1 MVKLSQIFFTSSS
14 CSIDGK
20 AKLALLAKPI
30 IIVSLLVTLGAI
42 GLRSLGKIENL
53 ELIVFNI
60 MMRMRPEKGPDPRL
74 LIVAI
79 TEEDL
84 KNQKKWPISDQ
95 VLADLLEKLQKHQPT
110 AIGLDIYR
118 ELPQP
123 PGYEQFVTQI
133 NKPNVITI
141 RNIDSQQKIGKPPSV
156 SDNKVGFNDIAVDP
170 DGIVRRN
177 LLFASKKLYSFS
189 MRLAILYLEN
199 QGIKP
204 KHSSIN
210 KDYLQLQKTLFIP
223 LDTNSGAYANI
234 DNRGYQILINY
245 RNGFKIAQQVTMTKV
260 INEEFD
266 PNLVKNRIVLIGST
280 APSLKDIFFTPYST
294 IENENN
300 KISGI
305 ELHAQMTSQ
314 ILSTVLDNQ
323 PLFWFWPEWGE
334 IIWIGLWTYL
344 GAVLAWKTKRLLYFA
359 IIWGIEITILCS
371 ITFIIFLLAG
381 WIPLVTP
388 TLALFISSAIVLLY
402 KLRQDTLHDQLTGLP
417 NRELLLQKL
426 QKITNLAKNKT
437 DYLFALFFLDL
448 DDFKTINNSLGHDL
462 GDELLTKISHR
473 LQMCMLWEETTVAR
487 LGGDEFAIII
497 GNIQNI
503 NQVENLAKEIQQAL
517 TSPFTIKNQEIF
529 ITVSIGITIGTSN
542 QISEENNIDLLR
554 NAHTAMYR
562 AKDLGKNRYQIFARE
577 MHNGATARLQ
587 LINDL
592 RKAVEMQEF
601 LLYYQPLVCLK
612 TGQIRGFEALVRWQ
626 HPQRGLIPPGNFITL
641 AEETGLIIPLGAWVF
656 EEACRQMREWHL
668 KFSNHQPLMISVNLS
683 GKQFSQADLIDQI
696 KQVLAETKLDA
707 RYLKLEITE
716 SVVMDDVEKA
726 ILMLKELQALNVQLG
741 MDDFGTGYSS
751 LSHLHRFPTDI
762 LKIDRSFVNRM
773 GDSTENVEIVR
784 TIIALAHNLGMEVI
798 AEGIETAEQL
808 AQLRALECEYGQ
820 GYFFSKPVDSKTA
833 EALIIQN
840 PTW

>member
-1 MVKLSQIFFTSSS
+1 MIKLSRIFFSTLS
-14 CSIDGK
+14 CSIEGK
-20 AKLALLAKPI
+20 PRLAFLAKPV
-30 IIVSLLVTLGAI
+30 IIVSLLVTLGSM

-53 ELIVFNI
+53 ELVVFNI
-60 MMRMRPEKGPDPRL
+60 MMRMRPEQEPDSRL

-84 KNQKKWPISDQ
+84 KNQKKWPIPDE
-95 VLADLLEKLQKHQPT
+95 VLAELLKKLQKHQPT

-123 PGYEQFVTQI
+123 PGYQEFVTQI
-133 NKPNVITI
+133 GRPNVITI
-141 RNIDSQQKIGKPPSV
+141 RNIDSYKKIGKPPSV
-156 SDNKVGFNDIAVDP
+156 PDNQVGFNDIAVDP

-189 MRLAILYLEN
+189 MRLAILYLES

-204 KHSSIN
+204 EPSPIN
-210 KDYLQLQKTLFIP
+210 KDYLQLGKTLFIP
-223 LDTNSGAYANI
+223 LQSNAGGYANL

-245 RNGFKIAQQVTMTKV
+245 RNGFNIAQQLTLTE
-260 INEEFD
+260 ILNEEFD

-294 IENENN
+294 IEDENN
-300 KISGI
+300 KISGV

-314 ILSTVLDNQ
+314 IISTVLNHQ

-334 IIWIGLWTYL
+334 ILWIGCWAYVGGL
-344 GAVLAWKTKRLLYFA
+344 LAWKTKRLLYFT
-359 IIWGIEITILCS
+359 ITWGIGLATLLS
-371 ITFIIFLLAG
+371 ITFILFLQAG
-381 WIPLVTP
+381 WIPVVTP
-388 TLALFISSAIVLLY
+388 SLTLFTTAAIVLLH
-402 KLRQDTLHDQLTGLP
+402 KLRQDVLHDQLTGLP
-417 NRELLLQKL
+417 NRDMLLDKL
-426 QKITNLAKNKT
+426 QKATKLAKTKAE
-437 DYLFALFFLDL
+437 YLFAVLFLDL
-448 DDFKTINNSLGHDL
+448 DDFKVINNSLGHDL
-462 GDELLTKISHR
+462 GDKLLIKIAHR
-473 LQMCMLWEETTVAR
+473 LQMCLLIENITVAR
-487 LGGDEFAIII
+487 LGGDEFAILITDI
-497 GNIQNI
+497 LEP
-503 NQVENLAKEIQQAL
+503 NQIENAAKDIQQAL
-517 TSPFTIKNQEIF
+517 TSPFQIKDQEIF
-529 ITVSIGITIGTSN
+529 ITVSIGIAIGTAK
-542 QISEENNIDLLR
+542 QILETNNIDLLR

-562 AKDLGKNRYQIFARE
+562 AKDLGKARYQIFDQQ
-577 MHNGATARLQ
+577 MHNGATVRLQ

-592 RKAVEMQEF
+592 RKAVEAQEF
-601 LLYYQPLVCLK
+601 LLHYQPLVCLK
-612 TGQIRGFEALVRWQ
+612 TGKMRGFEALVRWQ

-641 AEETGLIIPLGAWVF
+641 AEETGLIIPLGSWVF
-656 EEACRQMREWHL
+656 AEACRQMREWHL
-668 KFSNHQPLMISVNLS
+668 KFPDYQPLMISVNLS
-683 GKQFSQADLIDQI
+683 GKQFSQAELIDQI

-726 ILMLKELQALNVQLG
+726 ILMLQELQALNVQLG

-784 TIIALAHNLGMEVI
+784 TIISLAHNLGMQVI
-798 AEGIETAEQL
+798 AEGVETAEQL